1 VPISSIVRSTVII
14 PAAGSGKRFAALED
28 APLDGTPA
36 LPKQFLN
43 LVGMPIL
50 MRTLRIFEKTDCVQ
64 SIVIAASP
72 DFHAHITDLC
82 KTYSITKLGAL
93 VEGGTER
100 QHSIDNALQTAP
112 VLASDVTLVH
122 DAVRPFVTPEFITNI
137 VQAAYNRGSAIPGLV
152 PKDTIKEINDDGSV
166 RTTHERSRLRAIQTP
181 QGFRRE
187 VLSEAYRMAREQGF
201 LGTDDASVVEFAG
214 GTVHI
219 VAGLEENIKITTP
232 LDFAWAELLVKAKG

>member
-14 PAAGSGKRFAALED
+14 PAAGSGKRFAAL
-28 APLDGTPA
+28 DGVPS

-43 LVGMPIL
+43 LAGIPIL
-50 MRTLRIFEKTDCVQ
+50 IRTLRVFEKTDCIQ
-64 SIVIAASP
+64 SIVIAAAA
-72 DFHAHITDLC
+72 DFHEHISQLC
-82 KTYSITKLGAL
+82 KTYSITKLGAI
-93 VEGGTER
+93 VEGGSQR
-100 QHSIDNALQTAP
+100 QHSIENALETAP
-112 VLASDVTLVH
+112 VLASEITLVH

-152 PKDTIKEINDDGSV
+152 PKDTIKEVNDDGSV

-187 VLSEAYRMAREQGF
+187 LLTEAYRTAREQGF

-214 GTVHI
+214 GAVHI

-232 LDFAWAELLVKAKG
+232 LDFALAELLVKAKG

>member
-1 VPISSIVRSTVII
+1 
-14 PAAGSGKRFAALED
+14 
-28 APLDGTPA
+28 
-36 LPKQFLN
+36 
-43 LVGMPIL
+43 
-50 MRTLRIFEKTDCVQ
+50 
-64 SIVIAASP
+64 
-72 DFHAHITDLC
+72 LC
-82 KTYSITKLGAL
+82 KTYSITKLGAI

-122 DAVRPFVTPEFITNI
+122 DAVRPFVTPAFITNI

-166 RTTHERSRLRAIQTP
+166 RATHERSRLRAIQTP

-187 VLSEAYRMAREQGF
+187 VLSEAYRTAREQGF

-214 GTVHI
+214 GAVHI

-232 LDFAWAELLVKAKG
+232 LDFALAELLVKAKG